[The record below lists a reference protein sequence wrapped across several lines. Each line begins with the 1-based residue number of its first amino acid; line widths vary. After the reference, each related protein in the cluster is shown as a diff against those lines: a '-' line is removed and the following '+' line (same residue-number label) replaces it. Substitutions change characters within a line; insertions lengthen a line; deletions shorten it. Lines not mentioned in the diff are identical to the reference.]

1 MSDLAVKYHFQ
12 SGKDQTHN
20 LVIFPSFEFK
30 ISNVGEL
37 IEAFLHYELA
47 CSNCHFRFKDVL
59 DGTPAWVDIKNA
71 NAPLPFN
78 RSNEIEVK
86 ILKLPVPA
94 LFQVGSARKAVH
106 NDYQSHGLKKDIP
119 NYDHV
124 KHSLLTGAPS
134 FSNRNSQHNH
144 SSHGEF
150 NLLDSGVVHRDH
162 TAPIKKTP
170 FTLFGEGD
178 QQHTSKPQK
187 STETTADFGTKKHQK
202 DQSHEKDF
210 DDLLGHNSN
219 RLSESLFADEQKP
232 NQTVSNK
239 ETDHLPSANNS
250 GEFLGLQVNDYVG
263 RQTYMDKKEQE
274 LSHQKQKVQ
283 SSSVIDPKIKEWA
296 YKNNLPRDLRT
307 LLTNLHEVLQNDPVW
322 TRVDLSDILTEGA
335 LRKVT
340 LSAIIN
346 LHPDKHLDADPVK
359 LYTYQRIVEELNKA
373 FQVHKANKK

>member
-12 SGKDQTHN
+12 GGKDQTQN
-20 LVIFPSFEFK
+20 LVVFPSFEFK
-30 ISNVGEL
+30 ITNVGEL
-37 IEAFLHYELA
+37 IEAFLHFELA
-47 CSNCHFRFKDVL
+47 CPNCHFRFRDVL

-94 LFQVGSARKAVH
+94 LFQVASARKSFGHDYPNNGPKKEVH
-106 NDYQSHGLKKDIP
+106 TDDHG
-119 NYDHV
+119 
-124 KHSLLTGAPS
+124 KHSSLPGGPS
-134 FSNRNSQHNH
+134 LSNRNSQHNH

-150 NLLDSGVVHRDH
+150 NLLDSSAVHRDH

-170 FTLFGEGD
+170 FSFYGED
-178 QQHTSKPQK
+178 DPKHPPKPQK
-187 STETTADFGTKKHQK
+187 PTEVTADFSSKKQQK
-202 DQSHEKDF
+202 DAIPQKDI

-219 RLSESLFADEQKP
+219 RLSDSLFENDNKASRTATKEADQSP
-232 NQTVSNK
+232 ASNQFGDLMDL
-239 ETDHLPSANNS
+239 E
-250 GEFLGLQVNDYVG
+250 VNDYVG
-263 RQTYMDKKEQE
+263 RQTYADKKEQE
-274 LSHQKQKVQ
+274 LTHQKQKLQ

-307 LLTNLHEVLQNDPVW
+307 LLTNLHEILPNDPVW

-346 LHPDKHLDADPVK
+346 LHPDKHQDADPVR
-359 LYTYQRIVEELNKA
+359 LYTYQRVVEELNKA
-373 FQVHKANKK
+373 FQLHKANKK